1 MYRIATDCWIFFW
14 TVPSFASIEDV
25 SNSSASMM
33 MRCAKSFGNESSFA
47 EKRLL
52 WLSNLRSGWASC
64 VFLFCDSMHAVAM
77 MSKNL
82 RNQIRSICEIKTMN
96 LVRVDG
102 VQKDFE
108 AKHWT
113 VE

>member
-1 MYRIATDCWIFFW
+1 
-14 TVPSFASIEDV
+14 
-25 SNSSASMM
+25 
-33 MRCAKSFGNESSFA
+33 
-47 EKRLL
+47 
-52 WLSNLRSGWASC
+52 
-64 VFLFCDSMHAVAM
+64 MHAVAM